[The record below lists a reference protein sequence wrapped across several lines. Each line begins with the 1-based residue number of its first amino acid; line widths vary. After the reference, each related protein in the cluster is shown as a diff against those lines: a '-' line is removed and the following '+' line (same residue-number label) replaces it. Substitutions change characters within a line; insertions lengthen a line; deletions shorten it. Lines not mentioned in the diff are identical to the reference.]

1 MYASTK
7 GALEAFSKNTA
18 REWGRKGIRSNCI
31 VAGFMET
38 EMSGTLTDEQKDR
51 IYKRTS
57 LKQPT
62 DTQSVA
68 NTIEFLLSDGSKS
81 ITGQNINVD
90 SGTI

>member
-1 MYASTK
+1 MSST
-7 GALEAFSKNTA
+7 LS
-18 REWGRKGIRSNCI
+18 
-31 VAGFMET
+31 
-38 EMSGTLTDEQKDR
+38 DEQKDR

-62 DTQSVA
+62 DIQSVA
-68 NTIEFLLSDGSKS
+68 NTIEFLLSDNSKS